1 MTQTF
6 EQHAMA
12 ARPRHDERE
21 RQAFVGALRGHLAR
35 RVMPGNYAVYRER
48 VEPAFLRE
56 HGRPPRHHAE
66 IRPVM
71 ERDPYYQFWSAMQR
85 CSQQL
90 MWDAVIDAVEPELPR
105 LGARAEAKGKAARK
119 GRTGRGRQGG
129 RRGSLR
135 LDPSLPLPRYH
146 AAVDIHL
153 QPGGY
158 HGGDAP
164 DALAAGA
171 IYDHGL
177 HIYSHGSMGPR
188 NEYLGE
194 LLLEFFRQRHPDGR
208 PRRILDMGCAIGNS
222 TLPWARAFPRARVE
236 AIDVA
241 APQLRYGHARAE
253 AMGVP
258 VHFSQQD
265 AERTDFPDGS
275 FDLVLSHIML
285 HETSRGALSRILGEC
300 RRLLRPGGLMLHLE
314 IPRGRTVFEN
324 FLYNW
329 ESWNNNETFGQY
341 MTHIDLAAL
350 AQAQGFED
358 ARVVEHAV
366 RRDPEQRLYSEE
378 TSWKVL
384 SARR

>member
-1 MTQTF
+1 MKHALDP
-6 EQHAMA
+6 HAMTA
-12 ARPRHDERE
+12 TPRHDERE
-21 RQAFVGALRGHLAR
+21 RQAFVGALRGHLAS
-35 RVMPGNYAVYRER
+35 RVMPGNYQVYAQR
-48 VEPAFLRE
+48 VGPAFERQ

-66 IRPVM
+66 LRPAM

-90 MWDAVIDAVEPELPR
+90 MWDAVIDPVERELPR
-105 LGARAEAKGKAARK
+105 LKARARVDRS
-119 GRTGRGRQGG
+119 GRR

-135 LDPSLPLPRYH
+135 LDPSLPMPRYH
-146 AAVDIHL
+146 TAVDIHL

-158 HGGDAP
+158 HGGAAP
-164 DALAAGA
+164 DELAAGA
-171 IYDHGL
+171 IYDQGL
-177 HIYSHGSMGPR
+177 NIYSHGSMGPR

-194 LLLEFFRQRHPDGR
+194 LLLSFFRREHAHLR

-222 TLPWARAFPRARVE
+222 TLPWARAFPRARID

-253 AMGVP
+253 ALGVA
-258 VHFSQQD
+258 VHFSQQN

-285 HETSRGALSRILGEC
+285 HETARGALSRILGEC

-314 IPRGRTVFEN
+314 IPRGRTVLEN

-341 MTHIDLAAL
+341 MTHLDLAAL
-350 AQAQGFED
+350 AREQGFAAD
-358 ARVVEHAV
+358 AVRVADHAV
-366 RRDPEQRLYSEE
+366 KRDPEQRLYAEE
-378 TSWKVL
+378 TAWKVL
-384 SARR
+384 VGRR